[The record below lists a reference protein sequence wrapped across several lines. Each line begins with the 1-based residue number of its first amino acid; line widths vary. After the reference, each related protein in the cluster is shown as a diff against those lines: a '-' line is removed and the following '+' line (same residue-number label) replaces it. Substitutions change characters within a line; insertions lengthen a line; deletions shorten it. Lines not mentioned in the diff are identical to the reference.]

1 MVVDQQNVD
10 QIQCSIHGLRVQLY
24 GDLILCP
31 YGSGLSPH
39 TIVLLQTIQDHYYE
53 PKMNWEGKLSS
64 KTKRK

>member
-24 GDLILCP
+24 GDSIICP